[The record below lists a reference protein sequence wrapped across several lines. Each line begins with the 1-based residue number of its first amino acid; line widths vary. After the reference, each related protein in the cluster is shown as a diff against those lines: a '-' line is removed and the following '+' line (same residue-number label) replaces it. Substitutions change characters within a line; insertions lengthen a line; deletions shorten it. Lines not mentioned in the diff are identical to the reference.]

1 MNNAGLLKK
10 AEEKLQANSGETDT
24 TTGISPEDRAEIIS
38 QIDKITQ
45 QNRRTFDSAA
55 FAVKAQKHGLLFPL
69 IVNII
74 IIAATASA
82 LYGLSQFFS
91 QRTREIKQSGT
102 ALSSA
107 EGKLIQE
114 IKKEA
119 EGQLAQK
126 EKEIAEFQS
135 RLASLEKEQANL
147 KASFQERLAQKEAEF
162 KELLR
167 KEVEQER
174 ERLLKQGLS
183 EATIQERLKKFE
195 LERLAYYKQKLE
207 EYQKQLEQER
217 IAAEASFAKLRQ
229 EYSSNIASLN
239 AERQKI
245 QEEARQREQ
254 QLRSS
259 LEQKNQELAR
269 TAAQASASLE
279 EAKKELARIDEQRR
293 ASAAAEDQIAGLY
306 QAIQIAFQNR
316 RYDEGLRTINSFKSL
331 LNDPAMMN
339 LPAIQKRRAGDLF
352 ALDVM
357 GQLARLEVERSSI
370 DTNVLLAQAEALA
383 AIRSAVQEGRAA
395 MQNNNTDGAAQ
406 AYQKALSRIPEITE
420 AHQYFVNRNMSDR
433 EQSLTNAL
441 AALSRATAA
450 RTKKDFSTAALA
462 YGETLRALGLSAEES
477 VDLTEGISA
486 LAVEQNRAALSA
498 ADTNGARNLL
508 RQGNAELNQRN
519 WNAAIRTFA
528 NLLKKHPNAE
538 QTGSALEGIDTA
550 IVNMVRETERANAES
565 QKKIQ
570 DLEAKIAQLTAD
582 LEKSIAEANSLRS
595 GSGQTIQERDKKI
608 AELERLLEEERQRSK
623 ALASQAGTVPGTSG
637 SAAGSAAGSPASAA
651 SSAGSGTSGSTN
663 LEQDLAQ
670 LKQDNER
677 LSQIA
682 GQYDTLT
689 QAYKAYQTEE
699 DKLLSRSGTGS
710 LLAARSQLETF
721 LTNPAVQRTFPT
733 LRDRIARY
741 ERAFVEAGQKES
753 LYNAM
758 TIADT
763 AFKLRDETSRTRY
776 FQDLKS
782 RYKDDQAMLAFVDAL
797 QRGLR

>member
-1 MNNAGLLKK
+1 MNHSGLLKK
-10 AEEKLQANSGETDT
+10 AEERLHEHANTTDT

-38 QIDKITQ
+38 QIDKITR
-45 QNRRTFDSAA
+45 QNRRTFDSSA

-69 IVNII
+69 AVNII
-74 IIAATASA
+74 VICATAFA

-91 QRTREIKQSGT
+91 QRTTEIQRSGT
-102 ALSSA
+102 VLNSA

-126 EKEIAEFQS
+126 EKEIAEFQA

-183 EATIQERLKKFE
+183 EAAIQERLKKFE
-195 LERLAYYKQKLE
+195 IERLAYYKQKLE

-217 IAAEASFAKLRQ
+217 IAAEASYAKLRQ
-229 EYSSNIASLN
+229 EYSSNISALN

-259 LEQKNQELAR
+259 LEQKNQELAS

-293 ASAAAEDQIAGLY
+293 AAAAAEDQIAGLY
-306 QAIQIAFQNR
+306 QSIQTAFQNR
-316 RYDEGLRTINSFKSL
+316 RFDEGLRAINSFKSL
-331 LNDPAMMN
+331 LNDPAITS
-339 LPAIQKRRAGDLF
+339 LPSIQKRRAGDLF

-383 AIRSAVQEGRAA
+383 AIRSAVQEGRTAL
-395 MQNNNTDGAAQ
+395 QNNNADEAAA

-420 AHQYFVNRNMSDR
+420 AHNYFVNRTMSDR
-433 EQSLTNAL
+433 EQSVKTAL
-441 AALSRATAA
+441 AALSRATSA
-450 RTKKDFSTAALA
+450 RISKDFNAAALA
-462 YGETLRALGLSAEES
+462 YGESLRALGLSPEES
-477 VDLTEGISA
+477 LQLTEGISA
-486 LAVEQNRAALSA
+486 LAVEQNRANLA
-498 ADTNGARNLL
+498 AKDTAEAKNLI
-508 RQGNAELNQRN
+508 RKGKTELDQQN
-519 WNAAIRTFA
+519 WNAAIRTYA
-528 NLLKKHPNAE
+528 SLLKKHPNAE
-538 QTGSALEGIDTA
+538 QTASALEGIETA
-550 IVNMVRETERANAES
+550 LINMTRDAERSNTETQ
-565 QKKIQ
+565 QKVQ
-570 DLEAKIAQLTAD
+570 ELEAKIAQLTID
-582 LEKSIAEANSLRS
+582 LEKSLAEVKSLQS
-595 GSGQTIQERDKKI
+595 GSSQTIPERDNKI

-623 ALASQAGTVPGTSG
+623 AMANQAGT
-637 SAAGSAAGSPASAA
+637 ASAVA
-651 SSAGSGTSGSTN
+651 SSEAGTGNTTG
-663 LEQDLAQ
+663 LEQDLTKLRTENEQ
-670 LKQDNER
+670 LTQVAKE
-677 LSQIA
+677 
-682 GQYDTLT
+682 YDTLS
-689 QAYKAYQTEE
+689 QAYKTYQAEE
-699 DKLLSRSGTGS
+699 DQLLTQTGAGS
-710 LLAARSQLETF
+710 ILAARSQLETF
-721 LTNPAVQRTFPT
+721 LTSPAVKKVFPT

-741 ERAFVEAGQKES
+741 EKAFVEAGQKES

-763 AFKLRDETSRTRY
+763 AFKLKDETSRSRY
-776 FQDLKS
+776 FQDLKF